1 MTKILILEDDFT
13 SALALEAMLS
23 DNGYTVVS
31 CSTIKEKAI
40 ELYEREAPDLAM
52 LDININGKPLGIELA
67 EIFQG
72 IRAIPIIFMT
82 AYKEKYFPDAK
93 FLYPAAF
100 FSKPYNEQDLLTAI
114 ELSILK
120 QEQLEQEKKASERTS
135 IWLKYNGALHKILI
149 ENILSGEADNVYTSI
164 KLKNQSRPLVLTI
177 GLSEFLRKYASDAF
191 LQIHRSWFVNVQHI
205 TGYNTHEVTLT
216 DGSTVPVSKTHADE
230 LVERLKKD

>member
-23 DNGYTVVS
+23 DNGYTVIS
-31 CSTIKEKAI
+31 CPTIKEKAI
-40 ELYEREAPDLAM
+40 ALYEREAPDLAM

-120 QEQLEQEKKASERTS
+120 QEQLEQGKKTSGRTS
-135 IWLKYNGALHKILI
+135 IWLKHNGALHKILVD
-149 ENILSGEADNVYTSI
+149 NILSGEADNVYTSI
-164 KLKNQSRPLVLTI
+164 KLKNQNRPLVLTI
-177 GLSEFLRKYASDAF
+177 GLSEFLRKYDSDAF
-191 LQIHRSWFVNVQHI
+191 LQVHRSWFVNVQHI
-205 TGYNTHEVTLT
+205 TGYNTHELTLI
-216 DGSTVPVSKTHADE
+216 DGSVVPVSKTHADE
-230 LVERLKKD
+230 LVARLKTD

>member
-13 SALALEAMLS
+13 SALALEAMLN
-23 DNGYTVVS
+23 DNGYHVIS
-31 CSTIKEKAI
+31 CPTHKEKAI
-40 ELYEREAPDLAM
+40 EVYEKEAPDLAM

-72 IRAIPIIFMT
+72 IRAVPIIFMT

-120 QEQLEQEKKASERTS
+120 QEQLEQEKKVSERTS
-135 IWLKYNGALHKILI
+135 LWLKYNGALHKVRIDQ
-149 ENILSGEADNVYTSI
+149 ILSGEADNVYTSI
-164 KLKNQSRPLVLTI
+164 HLLNQSRPLVLTL
-177 GLSEFLRKYASDAF
+177 GLSEFLRKYANTAF
-191 LQIHRSWFVNVQHI
+191 FQVHRSWFVNVRHI

-216 DGSTVPVSKTHADE
+216 DGSTVPVSKTYAEE
-230 LVERLKKD
+230 LQARMKMD